1 MKTIITVFCL
11 ICAAIDVSAQKK
23 SICIG
28 PVKAIKSIQAKATEN
43 ENGRELAQIIEALD
57 TTLVNQINSSRK
69 FDVVARKSALSAIM
83 DEQDL
88 GQSGIVDPG
97 SAARIME
104 IAGAQYMV
112 MTTVTDFNWGK
123 QSKQF
128 KRSNINVTS
137 EAVVLNANVQIYDT
151 TTGKLLESNKFRG
164 SNRGPANQGGVFEG
178 STLTAITDHLAG
190 EIVNGIVD
198 VIYPAKVVAMF
209 GSQVTLN
216 RGEGTG
222 VSVGQQWDVYAL
234 GEEIIDPDTGE
245 SLGADEIKI
254 GQIEISRVNA
264 KLSYAELIEDN
275 GIEKGFILRKVP
287 QITEVGNTNDVDSDK
302 AKSDL
307 DDEFDNF

>member
-1 MKTIITVFCL
+1 MKTITIALGFL
-11 ICAAIDVSAQKK
+11 CAAINISAQKK

-28 PVKAIKSIQAKATEN
+28 PVKAIKAIAAKAADN
-43 ENGRELAQIIEALD
+43 ANGRELAQIIESLD

-69 FDVVARKSALSAIM
+69 FDVVARKASLSAIM

-104 IAGAQYMV
+104 VAGAQYMV

-128 KRSNINVTS
+128 KRSNINVTN

-164 SNRGPANQGGVFEG
+164 SNRGAANQGGVFEG

-222 VSVGQQWDVYAL
+222 VSVGQKWDVFAL

-264 KLSYAELIEDN
+264 KLSYAEVMEDN

-287 QITEVGNTNDVDSDK
+287 QVIEAVNAKTIKDEK